1 MVSAPILD
9 VRDLAVSYGD
19 VHVLWDISLHVE
31 RGEIVTLVG
40 ANGAG
45 KTTLLR
51 AISRTV
57 PVRLGSIA
65 LEGERI
71 DRAPSARVVELGVAH
86 VPEGRRL
93 WPEMSVEDNLRLGA
107 YPSRARADVAASLEH
122 VFTLFPRVKERRTQ
136 IAGTLSGGEQ
146 QMVAI
151 GRGLM
156 SRPSILLLDE
166 PSLGLAP
173 IVVAEMFETVR
184 RINATGTTVLLVEQN
199 VRQALEIATR
209 GYVVETGRVVGS
221 GTCDELL
228 ASEQIKKAYL
238 GL

>member
-1 MVSAPILD
+1 MLEI
-9 VRDLAVSYGD
+9 RDLEVAYGEAQ
-19 VHVLWDISLHVE
+19 VLWGVSLHVE

-51 AISRTV
+51 AISRVV
-57 PVRLGSIA
+57 PVLAGSIT
-65 LEGERI
+65 LEGERLE
-71 DRAPSARVVELGVAH
+71 RARSTRVVELGVAH
-86 VPEGRRL
+86 VPEGRKL
-93 WPEMSVEDNLRLGA
+93 WPEMTVEDNLLLGA
-107 YPSRARADVAASLEH
+107 YTSRARPHARA
-122 VFTLFPRVKERRTQ
+122 TLARVYEMFPRVLERRKQ

-156 SRPSILLLDE
+156 TLPTVLMLDE

-173 IVVAEMFETVR
+173 IIVAEMFAAIR
-184 RINATGTTVLLVEQN
+184 RINEDGTTVLLVEQN

-209 GYVVETGRVVGS
+209 GYVVETGRVVTS
-221 GTCDELL
+221 GPRDELL
-228 ASEQIKKAYL
+228 ASDEIRKAYL

>member
-1 MVSAPILD
+1 MLEID
-9 VRDLAVSYGD
+9 QLAVAYGD
-19 VHVLWDISLHVE
+19 VQVLWDVSLRVE
-31 RGEIVTLVG
+31 RGEIVILVG

-57 PVRLGSIA
+57 PVRGGTISLD
-65 LEGERI
+65 GERI
-71 DRAPSARVVELGVAH
+71 DRAPSTRIVELGVAH

-93 WPEMSVEDNLRLGA
+93 WPEMNVEDNLLLGA
-107 YPSRARADVAASLEH
+107 YPRRSRAAAQETLQH
-122 VFTLFPRVKERRTQ
+122 VFAMFPRVAERRRQ
-136 IAGTLSGGEQ
+136 VAGTLSGGEQ

-156 SRPSILLLDE
+156 SRPSILMLDE

-173 IVVAEMFETVR
+173 IVVAEMFEAVR
-184 RINATGTTVLLVEQN
+184 RINEEGTTVLLVEQN

-221 GTCDELL
+221 GTQAELL
-228 ASEQIKKAYL
+228 ASDEIRKAYL

>member
-1 MVSAPILD
+1 MLEVN
-9 VRDLAVSYGD
+9 AVAVAYGD
-19 VHVLWDISLHVE
+19 VQVLWDVSLRVD
-31 RGEIVTLVG
+31 RGEIVTLLG

-57 PVRLGSIA
+57 PVRAGTIVLD
-65 LEGERI
+65 GERL
-71 DRAPSARVVELGVAH
+71 DRAPSSRIVELGIAH

-93 WPEMSVEDNLRLGA
+93 WPDMSVEDNLLLGS
-107 YPSRARADVAASLEH
+107 YPRRARAEVRTSLDY
-122 VFTLFPRVKERRTQ
+122 VFALFPRVAERRRQ

-156 SRPSILLLDE
+156 SRPSILMLDE

-173 IVVAEMFETVR
+173 IIVAEMFAAVS
-184 RINATGTTVLLVEQN
+184 RINAEGTTVLLVEQN

-221 GTCDELL
+221 GTRAELL
-228 ASEQIKKAYL
+228 ASDEIKKAYL

>member
-1 MVSAPILD
+1 MLEVD
-9 VRDLAVSYGD
+9 RVAVAYGD
-19 VHVLWDISLHVE
+19 VQVLWDVSLRVE

-51 AISRTV
+51 AISRTAAV
-57 PVRLGSIA
+57 GSGSIS
-65 LEGERI
+65 LDGERI
-71 DRAPSARVVELGVAH
+71 DRAPSARVVELGVSH

-93 WPEMSVEDNLRLGA
+93 WPEMSVEDNLLLGA
-107 YPSRARADVAASLEH
+107 YPRRARAGMRASLDY
-122 VFTLFPRVKERRTQ
+122 VFAMFPRVAERRRQ

-156 SRPSILLLDE
+156 SRPSILMLDE

-173 IVVAEMFETVR
+173 IIVAEMFDTVR
-184 RINATGTTVLLVEQN
+184 RINAEGTTVLLVEQN
-199 VRQALEIATR
+199 VRQALEIADR
-209 GYVVETGRVVGS
+209 GYVIETGRVVGS
-221 GTCDELL
+221 GTRAELL
-228 ASEQIKKAYL
+228 ASDEIRKAYL

>member
-1 MVSAPILD
+1 MLEID
-9 VRDLAVSYGD
+9 RLAVAYGD
-19 VHVLWDISLHVE
+19 VQVLWDVSLRVE
-31 RGEIVTLVG
+31 RGEIVILVG

-57 PVRLGSIA
+57 PVRGGTISLD
-65 LEGERI
+65 GERI
-71 DRAPSARVVELGVAH
+71 DRAPSTRIVELGVAH

-93 WPEMSVEDNLRLGA
+93 WPEMNVEDNLLLGA
-107 YPSRARADVAASLEH
+107 YPRRSRAAAQETLRH
-122 VFTLFPRVKERRTQ
+122 VFAMFPRVAERRRQ
-136 IAGTLSGGEQ
+136 VAGTLSGGEQ

-156 SRPSILLLDE
+156 SRPSILMLDE

-173 IVVAEMFETVR
+173 IVVAEMFEAVR
-184 RINATGTTVLLVEQN
+184 RINAEGTTVLLVEQN

-221 GTCDELL
+221 GTRAELL
-228 ASEQIKKAYL
+228 ASDEIRKAYL